1 MALHSLLHSPSG
13 KPPVDWG
20 GTNLNMIVVA
30 VIFSITTWHCIWV
43 YIFAIASHFVSNLS
57 DGTRDGGYSQLQGC
71 FHQTMF
77 IFRTANIICIIS
89 NGEKNIDITRIR
101 YVKRKWRN
109 RNPAP
114 YYNVKGVL
122 RYILCKLCQ
131 SNWQSGSK
139 TNWTETDIEKHHQSI
154 FRITLVF
161 TRKLLTCLRWAI
173 QTARSVLWGRES

>member
-1 MALHSLLHSPSG
+1 MNAMLFNNKALHSLLHSPSG

-43 YIFAIASHFVSNLS
+43 YIFTIASHFVSNLS

-89 NGEKNIDITRIR
+89 NGEKISTLQELDTLT
-101 YVKRKWRN
+101 
-109 RNPAP
+109 
-114 YYNVKGVL
+114 G
-122 RYILCKLCQ
+122 
-131 SNWQSGSK
+131 SGA
-139 TNWTETDIEKHHQSI
+139 TETLRHILFKV
-154 FRITLVF
+154 FWTTL
-161 TRKLLTCLRWAI
+161 
-173 QTARSVLWGRES
+173 QTAPHSDKYLLHQ